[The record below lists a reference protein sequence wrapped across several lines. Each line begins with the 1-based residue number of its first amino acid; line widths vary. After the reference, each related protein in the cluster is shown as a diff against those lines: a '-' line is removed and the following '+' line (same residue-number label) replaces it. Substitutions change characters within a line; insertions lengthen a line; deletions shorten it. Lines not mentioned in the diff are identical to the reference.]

1 MSHTGGQTLVFETPP
16 RIASHCSIVGPK
28 EGEGPLA
35 DAFDEILA
43 DDLLGQKSWE
53 FAESEMLRRCAVRAL
68 NEGGVVE
75 KDLQAF
81 LAGDLNNQ
89 IIASTFAARKLS
101 VPFLGLY
108 GACSTFVEALLLG
121 SALISGGFLENALCA
136 ASSHF
141 CTAERQFRFP
151 LELGTQRPP
160 AASWTAT
167 AAGAALLRADP
178 NGQGNALHVKSG
190 TIGRVIDME
199 IRDANHMGAAMA
211 PAVCDCLAAHLVDT
225 GRTADD
231 YDLIVTGDLGWI
243 GRNILLELFAER
255 DMQLPEAKL
264 FDCGTSLY
272 YQEQDPH
279 AGGSGCGCVASVSC
293 GLILKRMERGEL
305 QRVLLSG
312 SGALLSPTSSL
323 QGESIPG
330 IAYAVEVEVSP

>member
-1 MSHTGGQTLVFETPP
+1 MSRLGRQTLVFDPAP

-35 DAFDEILA
+35 DDFDEILE

-53 FAESEMLRRCAVRAL
+53 FAESEMLRRCAVRAM

-75 KDLQAF
+75 RDVNAF
-81 LAGDLNNQ
+81 LSGDLNDQ
-89 IIASTFAARKLS
+89 LLASGFAARRLE

-108 GACSTFVEALLLG
+108 GACSTFVEALVLG
-121 SALISGGFLENALCA
+121 AALISGGFLENALCG

-160 AASWTAT
+160 TAQWTAT
-167 AAGAALLRADP
+167 AAGAALLRA
-178 NGQGNALHVKSG
+178 GEGAGMALRVVSG
-190 TIGRVIDME
+190 TLGRVVDMKVT
-199 IRDANHMGAAMA
+199 DANHMGAAMA
-211 PAVCDCLAAHLVDT
+211 PAVCDCIAAHL
-225 GRTADD
+225 ADRQRAPED

-243 GRNILLELFAER
+243 GRKLLIELLGER
-255 DMQLPEAKL
+255 GIDLEEAKL

-272 YQEQDPH
+272 YQEQDAH
-279 AGGSGCGCVASVSC
+279 AGGSGCGCIASVSC
-293 GLILKRMERGEL
+293 GRILKRMDRGQL
-305 QRVLLSG
+305 HRVLLVG
-312 SGALLSPTSSL
+312 SGAMLSPTSSQ

-330 IAYAVEVEVSP
+330 IAYAAEVEAK